1 MRWGLQL
8 QQHLHPVRGRR
19 ASGGSHARQR
29 SSFLPGSEPVT
40 SLLLQM
46 PEQPVCAVRPFQ
58 QSWSISYVQMLSGR
72 LCGAAVVVSV

>member
-1 MRWGLQL
+1 M
-8 QQHLHPVRGRR
+8 
-19 ASGGSHARQR
+19 
-29 SSFLPGSEPVT
+29 T

-46 PEQPVCAVRPFQ
+46 PKQPVCAFRPFQ